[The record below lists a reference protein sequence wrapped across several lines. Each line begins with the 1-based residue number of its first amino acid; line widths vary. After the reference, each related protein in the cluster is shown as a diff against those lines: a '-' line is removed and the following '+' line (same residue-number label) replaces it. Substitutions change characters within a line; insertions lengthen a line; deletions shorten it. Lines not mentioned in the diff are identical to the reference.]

1 VIMSSNKIFESNTIQ
16 DKVNEQIKAIRLLAL
31 QGYTILDLED
41 NVIDKWNINK
51 EKRNNISYNRV
62 PKLKR

>member
-1 VIMSSNKIFESNTIQ
+1 MSSNKIFESNTIQ

-41 NVIDKWNINK
+41 NVIDKWSINK

>member
-1 VIMSSNKIFESNTIQ
+1 MSSNKIFESNTIQ